1 SNTMS
6 DKTTSAIETRGL
18 GKRYRGKWVVKN
30 LDLSIPKGCVY
41 GFLGLNG
48 SGKTTTIRMLLGLID
63 RDAGNVTTNGM
74 DPNRERSRV
83 LATVG
88 YVPDAPLFHEWM
100 TVGEIIVYT
109 GKIRRSSV
117 GGRWNADR
125 AAKLVDRFD
134 LDSGQRLGTLSKGQR
149 ARVSLLLALAF
160 EPDVLLMDEPT
171 GGLDPVMRRELLEN
185 VLAEYLEEGRTV
197 LISSHLVNEISGLVD
212 RVGILHDGA
221 LVRDTGTE
229 ELLASV
235 KRVRLVHG
243 DEAVDLPPITG
254 LLRSR
259 RRGRETL
266 LAVNDFDSDRFH
278 AEVKPAGVEG
288 IVVEDM
294 NLEDVF
300 VEIVGGGGTP

>member
-1 SNTMS
+1 MS
-6 DKTTSAIETRGL
+6 DKTTPAIETRGL
-18 GKRYRGKWVVKN
+18 GKRYRNKWVVRN
-30 LDLSIPKGCVY
+30 LELNVPKGCVY

-63 RDAGNVTTNGM
+63 QDSGSVTTNGI
-74 DPNRERSRV
+74 DPRRDRNRV

-100 TVGEIIVYT
+100 TVAEIIVYT
-109 GKIRRSSV
+109 GKIRGSAP
-117 GGRWNADR
+117 GGRWNGDR
-125 AAKLVDRFD
+125 AAKLVKLFG
-134 LDSGQRLGTLSKGQR
+134 LDSTQRLGTLSKGQR

-160 EPDVLLMDEPT
+160 DPDVLLLDEPT

-197 LISSHLVNEISGLVD
+197 LISSHLINEISGLVD
-212 RVGILHDGA
+212 RVGILHHGA
-221 LVRDTGTE
+221 LIRNMGTE

-235 KRVRLVHG
+235 KRVRLIHG
-243 DEAVDLPPITG
+243 EEAPQLPPISG
-254 LLRSR
+254 LLRTR

-266 LAVNDFDSDRFH
+266 VTISDFDAARFNGEIKSDL
-278 AEVKPAGVEG
+278 AES

-294 NLEDVF
+294 SLEDVF
-300 VEIVGGGGTP
+300 VEIVGGGGES